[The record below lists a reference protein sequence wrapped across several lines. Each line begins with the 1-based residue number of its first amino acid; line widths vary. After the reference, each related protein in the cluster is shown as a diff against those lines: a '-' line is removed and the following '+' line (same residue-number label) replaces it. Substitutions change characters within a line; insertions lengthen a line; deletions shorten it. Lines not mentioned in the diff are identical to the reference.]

1 MGNRVM
7 PYTTLQRFIIWG
19 SMAPTPNFRGQH
31 TFSHVQWSFRL
42 YRTPDGHTSE
52 IHGSRN
58 PRTQKLQC
66 HSSNCTTPN
75 SKFKD
80 KRERE
85 GGKKENINKQRQE
98 STDRNNR
105 LSPHLEH
112 LQQRLTLNRMQSIGA
127 ESITDENRC
136 KLLTPAQT
144 TFENFGGSY
153 SELPHTSQIYDA
165 DPFLLS
171 AGALPWT
178 NPKHPHLLSTGHK
191 KATPQHPF

>member
-1 MGNRVM
+1 MSSGVFAFTIPQM
-7 PYTTLQRFIIWG
+7 ATLVKSTAQGILGLRSYNAIQ
-19 SMAPTPNFRGQH
+19 AT
-31 TFSHVQWSFRL
+31 VQ
-42 YRTPDGHTSE
+42 
-52 IHGSRN
+52 
-58 PRTQKLQC
+58 LQIQ
-66 HSSNCTTPN
+66 N
-75 SKFKD
+75 SKT
-80 KRERE
+80 RERE

-105 LSPHLEH
+105 LSPHSER

-191 KATPQHPF
+191 KATP